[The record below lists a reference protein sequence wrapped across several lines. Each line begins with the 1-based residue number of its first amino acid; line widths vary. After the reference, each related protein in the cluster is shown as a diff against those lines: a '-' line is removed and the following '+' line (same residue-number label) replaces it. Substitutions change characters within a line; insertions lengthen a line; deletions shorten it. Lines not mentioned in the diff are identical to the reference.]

1 MIRAQA
7 GVRHVLQTISE
18 EGHCA
23 SPWDELSNVASELL
37 EILQAIIES
46 AIDEEIS
53 EGNLV
58 KDEIDGKSC
67 LFLTPLYRAELGA
80 SSSLSR
86 LMKGQPAWGLHEVEK
101 AIPWVERKTSL
112 NFSNSQQNAVRLALT
127 SKVLVITGGPGTG
140 KTTLV
145 NAIITIIKAK
155 QAKVTL
161 CAPTGRA
168 AKRLTEST
176 GIEAK
181 TIHRLLEFDAKSFGF
196 KRGKNNPLDTDLVVV
211 DRDQY
216 GGHCFNEQ
224 AFGRPP

>member
-23 SPWDELSNVASELL
+23 SPWDELSNIASELL

-67 LFLTPLYRAELGA
+67 LFLTPLYRAEIGA

-86 LMKGQPAWGLHEVEK
+86 LMKGKPAWGLLDVK
-101 AIPWVERKTSL
+101 KGIPWVERKTSL
-112 NFSNSQQNAVRLALT
+112 NLSLIL
-127 SKVLVITGGPGTG
+127 SKMPLG
-140 KTTLV
+140 
-145 NAIITIIKAK
+145 
-155 QAKVTL
+155 
-161 CAPTGRA
+161 
-168 AKRLTEST
+168 
-176 GIEAK
+176 
-181 TIHRLLEFDAKSFGF
+181 LL
-196 KRGKNNPLDTDLVVV
+196 
-211 DRDQY
+211 
-216 GGHCFNEQ
+216 
-224 AFGRPP
+224 